1 MKARRSPLEDVV
13 AVYADHKDNP
23 LETIGRLSRLEESIR
38 GLDARGFVV
47 LSTCNRFEVYMDS
60 PSPGDLEGVAGLLRS
75 QGARVR
81 IARGRD
87 AVIRLMRI
95 ASGLES
101 AILGEPEI
109 MGQVR
114 DAWRKYREMG
124 LTSKLLDRVF
134 HAAVLAGRR
143 ARRETGIG
151 RGPASYFTAALE
163 AAEERLGGLR
173 GARALVIG
181 GGAAGRKLVG
191 LLCGPGGPDRIHV
204 ASRSRERAAS
214 AAELCPGRAEPV
226 SLDEARGTEYDVA
239 FVAVR
244 GYPEGALDWLP
255 RRASLVVDMSNPH
268 AVPPGENVVGME
280 ELRRIVERV
289 IEERRQWVPSV
300 ESIILEELEKLE
312 SRLYEAEYR
321 VGEIIRALEQR
332 AESLALEM
340 SGGDGDYK
348 RLRLFAKKLLHPV
361 YVALRRAAAQGMSW
375 EAFAEALLE
384 VSGGGVREVPSGKAE
399 EAQGV
404 REH

>member
-1 MKARRSPLEDVV
+1 MKARRSPLENVV
-13 AVYADHKDNP
+13 AVYADHKENP

-47 LSTCNRFEVYMDS
+47 ISTCNRFEVYMDA
-60 PSPGDLEGVAGLLRS
+60 PSPRDLEAVAGLLRS
-75 QGARVR
+75 HGARVR
-81 IARGRD
+81 VAAGRD
-87 AVIRLMRI
+87 AVVRLMRI

-134 HAAVLAGRR
+134 HAAVLAGKR

-173 GARALVIG
+173 GARVLVVG

-191 LLCGPGGPDRIHV
+191 LLCGPGGPERIHV
-204 ASRSRERAAS
+204 ASRSRERAAAT
-214 AAELCPGRAEPV
+214 AALCPDRAEPV
-226 SLDEARGTEYDVA
+226 GLEEARSMEYDVA

-244 GYPEGALDWLP
+244 GYPEGALGWLP
-255 RRASLVVDMSNPH
+255 GRASLVVDLSNPP

-280 ELRRIVERV
+280 ELRRIVESV
-289 IEERRQWVPSV
+289 IEERRRWVPDV
-300 ESIILEELEKLE
+300 EDIIIEELDKLE

-321 VGEIIRALEQR
+321 VGEIIGALESR
-332 AESLALEM
+332 VEALAREMAEGE
-340 SGGDGDYK
+340 DDYK

-375 EAFAEALLE
+375 EAFAETLRG
-384 VSGGGVREVPSGKAE
+384 VSGRGVWKVPSGQAE
-399 EAQGV
+399 EA
-404 REH
+404 